1 MNYPE
6 NVDFKAIARMT
17 IASVLIG
24 LFFAGVARV
33 GMDATN
39 DTPQTVTTELL
50 G

>member
-6 NVDFKAIARMT
+6 NLDLKAIARMT
-17 IASVLIG
+17 IASVLVG

-33 GMDATN
+33 GLDATD
-39 DTPQTVTTELL
+39 DTRQTVTAELL